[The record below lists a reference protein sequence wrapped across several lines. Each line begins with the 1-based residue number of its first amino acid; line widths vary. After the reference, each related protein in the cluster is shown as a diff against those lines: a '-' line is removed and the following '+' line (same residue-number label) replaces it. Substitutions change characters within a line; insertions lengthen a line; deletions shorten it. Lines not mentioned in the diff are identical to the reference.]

1 MPRRIRRW
9 SVLAVPAV
17 IVFATAGWA
26 ATVPNDAT
34 VAPEAE
40 PPAKPA
46 RAAARAHAAAEARTA
61 AVRRV
66 ERRAAR
72 RHARRAARTARRE
85 AARRRARTAIRA
97 AASRVGRPYTMG
109 ATGPHAFDCSGLT
122 QWSMRRAGVHLPRTS
137 FAQAGAGTPVRRS
150 RIRAGDL
157 VFFSTAGAGASHVGI
172 ATGRSSVVSATSH
185 GVMRHA
191 IGDAY
196 WGSHYVAARR
206 VATAR

>member
-17 IVFATAGWA
+17 TVCAAGAWA
-26 ATVPNDAT
+26 ATVPNPVV
-34 VAPEAE
+34 VAPEAK
-40 PPAKPA
+40 PPHAA
-46 RAAARAHAAAEARTA
+46 AAARAGAEARTA
-61 AVRRV
+61 AVRWAG
-66 ERRAAR
+66 RRAAH
-72 RHARRAARTARRE
+72 RHARLAARTTRRE
-85 AARRRARTAIRA
+85 AARRRAQTAIRA
-97 AASRVGRPYTMG
+97 ATSRAGRPYSMG

-122 QWSMRRAGVHLPRTS
+122 QWSMRRAGVELPRTS
-137 FAQAGAGTPVRRS
+137 FAQAGTGMPVRRS

-172 ATGRSSVVSATSH
+172 ATSRSSVVSATSH

-191 IGDAY
+191 IDDAY